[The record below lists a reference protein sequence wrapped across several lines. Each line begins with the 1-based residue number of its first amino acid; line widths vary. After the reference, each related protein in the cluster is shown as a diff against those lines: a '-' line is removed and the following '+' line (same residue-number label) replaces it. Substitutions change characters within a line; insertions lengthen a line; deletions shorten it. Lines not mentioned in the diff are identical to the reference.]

1 MIFTTRCSLVAF
13 HHTGMHYNF
22 ADMSSIWWWDQF
34 CVSVLQSKLF
44 GWVEAITQDR
54 GLPQTPTPT
63 SVSFFRKLFFLWT
76 FTKVH
81 SKVERTFVKLH
92 WTFHVEFELFTSL
105 SSPSLR
111 TLSFCEEDVTFEE
124 KLFKLNC
131 KLCFGEEK
139 KVGNDSKLFEKSL
152 GLKWGKK
159 LEKYFQLQFSWD
171 VEIFEIFAIF
181 VQKTAKYLLP
191 KLFASCLEFFVKV
204 RQERMS

>member
-1 MIFTTRCSLVAF
+1 MNKDFLSSFWYDLHPSMLYLWVPNHMKGITKSLDF
-13 HHTGMHYNF
+13 WGQGPFEPQKTIHTK
-22 ADMSSIWWWDQF
+22 AL
-34 CVSVLQSKLF
+34 CELF
-44 GWVEAITQDR
+44 W
-54 GLPQTPTPT
+54 
-63 SVSFFRKLFFLWT
+63 LWT

-171 VEIFEIFAIF
+171 VEIFEIFVMF
-181 VQKTAKYLLP
+181 V
-191 KLFASCLEFFVKV
+191 
-204 RQERMS
+204 